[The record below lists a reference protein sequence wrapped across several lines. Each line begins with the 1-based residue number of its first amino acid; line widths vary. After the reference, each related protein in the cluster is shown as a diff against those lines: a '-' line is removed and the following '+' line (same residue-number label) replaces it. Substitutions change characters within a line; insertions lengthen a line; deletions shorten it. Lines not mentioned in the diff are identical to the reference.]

1 LLGDSKSTAK
11 KLPDEATSAIGSAT
25 SGLPKFRTWVSITGW
40 GDEEQHVESAKEV
53 VGDLEAPREKVEATK
68 NIYETVHLKKLMG

>member
-11 KLPDEATSAIGSAT
+11 KLPDE
-25 SGLPKFRTWVSITGW
+25 PKFRTWVSITGW
-40 GDEEQHVESAKEV
+40 NDEEQHVESAKEV